1 MLSLTNKVALVT
13 GGTRGIGKGIVKQ
26 LCSMGAKVAFTY
38 SNSTEKANELVA
50 ELKDQ
55 GHEASAHKADVVN
68 FKQAQEVVAEVS
80 KQWGGLDILVNNAG
94 LTKDNLILRMS
105 EEQWHSVID
114 INLNGTFNYC
124 KAASRTMLRSKAGS
138 IINISSVV
146 GIHGNPGQS
155 NYSAAKSALFGFS
168 KSLAKELASRNV
180 RVNVIA
186 PGYVYTELTGTLSEE
201 LVEKIKSQTPL
212 NRPGEIEE
220 IAQTVGFLASDWS
233 SYITGEVIRV
243 DGGMAM

>member
-1 MLSLTNKVALVT
+1 MLSLDNKVALVT
-13 GGTRGIGKGIVKQ
+13 GGSRGIGRGIVTQ

-38 SNSTEKANELVA
+38 SRSADKAQALVS
-50 ELKDQ
+50 ELKEQ
-55 GHEASAHKADVVN
+55 GYEASAHQADVVSLE
-68 FKQAQEVVAEVS
+68 QAQNVVAEVVD
-80 KQWGGLDILVNNAG
+80 QWGKLDILVNNAG
-94 LTKDNLILRMS
+94 VTNDNLILRMS
-105 EEQWHSVID
+105 EEQWQSVLD
-114 INLNGTFNYC
+114 TNLNGTFNYC
-124 KAASRTMLRSKAGS
+124 KAAARAMLRSKAGS
-138 IINISSVV
+138 IVNVSSVV
-146 GIHGNPGQS
+146 GLNGNPGQS
-155 NYSAAKSALFGFS
+155 NYSAAKSAIFGFS

-186 PGYVYTELTGTLSEE
+186 PGYVATELTGSLSDEV
-201 LVEKIKSQTPL
+201 VEKIKKQTPL

>member
-1 MLSLTNKVALVT
+1 MLSLNNKVALVT
-13 GGTRGIGKGIVKQ
+13 GGSRGIGKGIVKQ

-38 SNSTEKANELVA
+38 ANSTDKANELVD
-50 ELKDQ
+50 EMKGQ
-55 GHEASAHKADVVN
+55 GYEASAHKADVVD
-68 FKQAQEVVAEVS
+68 FKQAQQVVSDVA
-80 KQWGGLDILVNNAG
+80 KQWDGLDILVNNAG

-146 GIHGNPGQS
+146 GIHGNAGQS

-180 RVNVIA
+180 RVNVVA
-186 PGYVYTELTGTLSEE
+186 PGYVYTELTGTLKEE
-201 LVEKIKSQTPL
+201 LVESIKSQTPL

-220 IAQTVGFLASDWS
+220 IAQTVAFLASDWS
-233 SYITGEVIRV
+233 SYITGEIIRV